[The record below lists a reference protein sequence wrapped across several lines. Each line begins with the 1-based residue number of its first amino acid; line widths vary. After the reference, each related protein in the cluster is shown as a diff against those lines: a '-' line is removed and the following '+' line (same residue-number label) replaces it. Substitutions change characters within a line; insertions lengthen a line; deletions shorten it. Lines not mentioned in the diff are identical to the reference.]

1 MFFLRK
7 LMTNFAD
14 VREIIWAA
22 DILENWS
29 MQTSMYFFV
38 LQVKGNEPANSNSIS
53 WFGCTTGG
61 SFQSSRCFDNSLRFL
76 PALDAILSMNLNFT
90 IYFRPPDVECRQL
103 SGELAIVV
111 LKHAGLRKF
120 PSK

>member
-1 MFFLRK
+1 
-7 LMTNFAD
+7 
-14 VREIIWAA
+14 
-22 DILENWS
+22 
-29 MQTSMYFFV
+29 MYFFV
-38 LQVKGNEPANSNSIS
+38 LQVKGNETENSNSVS

-61 SFQSSRCFDNSLRFL
+61 SFQNSRCFVNSFRFL

-111 LKHAGLRKF
+111 LKHDEISSL